1 MQSRALATALFLF
14 GFVVLLGVLTASG
27 CSTAYYG
34 AMEQIGQ
41 HKRDILKSR
50 IKAGRQDQK
59 DAQEQFKTTYERFA
73 EAANFDGGDLES
85 VYNRLNREFERSEAR
100 AQDVSDRIV
109 SIEKVSADLFAEWKR
124 ELDLIQN
131 PKLRSASAQSLRT
144 TQTRYRE
151 LIAAMKRAEA
161 KMPPVLAA
169 FREQAVWRLTPA
181 ARAPKPQPR
190 RQAFSGRTASVLP
203 PLRRISAQATV
214 SIGRFMTIAWSFFM
228 VST

>member
-1 MQSRALATALFLF
+1 MQSRSLAAARFRF
-14 GFVVLLGVLTASG
+14 GLVVLLGVLTASG
-27 CSTAYYG
+27 CSTAYYS
-34 AMEQIGQ
+34 AMEQVGQ
-41 HKRDILKSR
+41 HKRDILRSR

-59 DAQEQFKTTYERFA
+59 DAQEQFKTTYEQFA
-73 EAANFDGGDLES
+73 EAANYDGGDLES

-131 PKLRSASAQSLRT
+131 PKLRNASAESLRT

-169 FREQAVWRLTPA
+169 FRDQVLFLKHNLN
-181 ARAPKPQPR
+181 ARAI
-190 RQAFSGRTASVLP
+190 AALEGTLGDMESDVASLI
-203 PLRRISAQATV
+203 RDIDV
-214 SIGRFMTIAWSFFM
+214 SIREAERFLDTLEAEA
-228 VST
+228 

>member
-1 MQSRALATALFLF
+1 MQSRSLATAFFRF
-14 GFVVLLGVLTASG
+14 GLVVLLGVLTASG
-27 CSTAYYG
+27 CSTAYYS
-34 AMEQIGQ
+34 AMEKVGQ
-41 HKRDILKSR
+41 HKRDILRSR

-59 DAQEQFKTTYERFA
+59 DAQEQFKTTYEQFA
-73 EAANFDGGDLES
+73 EAAKYDGGDLES

-131 PKLRSASAQSLRT
+131 PKLRNASAESLRT

-169 FREQAVWRLTPA
+169 FRDQVLFLKHNLN
-181 ARAPKPQPR
+181 ARAI
-190 RQAFSGRTASVLP
+190 AALEGTLGDMESDVASLI
-203 PLRRISAQATV
+203 RDIDV
-214 SIGRFMTIAWSFFM
+214 SIREAERFLDTLEAEA
-228 VST
+228 